1 MKTRAVRYKM
11 GEFKDGLWSVSETD
25 RSAER
30 ETEPGLAESAI
41 KMRL

>member
-1 MKTRAVRYKM
+1 MKTRTVRYKM
-11 GEFKDGLWSVSETD
+11 GEFEDGFWSVSETD

-30 ETEPGLAESAI
+30 KTEPSLAESAK